1 MDIKWKNSRKAR
13 IVITAGFLLVLAVIN
28 FLCYPGI
35 NRRSKDWMQKTEA
48 AKTGTDREPVFPHK
62 KSIVE
67 KTAARPLV
75 IYRRFFSSPLFAA
88 PAFIHRLYLR
98 LPLLFAFFICGRRLY
113 SLSLFVAAAFFLPPL
128 FAVFCRTAF
137 YKINFC
143 PIAFCLR
150 ASKYY

>member
-1 MDIKWKNSRKAR
+1 LFPEAR
-13 IVITAGFLLVLAVIN
+13 TG
-28 FLCYPGI
+28 
-35 NRRSKDWMQKTEA
+35 RR

-75 IYRRFFSSPLFAA
+75 IYRHFFSSPLFAA

-113 SLSLFVAAAFFLPPL
+113 PLSLFVAAAFFYHLYL
-128 FAVFCRTAF
+128 QSFVVLHFTKLISAR
-137 YKINFC
+137 
-143 PIAFCLR
+143 
-150 ASKYY
+150 